1 MSGPMR
7 SGLIFGLTALV
18 LVLAVSWIP
27 AIGVLLVAP
36 LVVLGLATAAG
47 YLAVRWG
54 APAARIGG
62 ATMAGALT
70 GVGALVGS
78 MLFFIIAI
86 SLVRWITPNFEQEII
101 EEFRAEQPDITIT
114 PEQVGAIL
122 TVAMPLAGFCVGL
135 VELLLALGFGAL
147 GGWLALRNQAP
158 APPPPPMAPPP
169 LAPSDEARG

>member
-1 MSGPMR
+1 MR
-7 SGLIFGLTALV
+7 SGLLFGLTALV

-27 AIGVLLVAP
+27 TIGVLLVAP

-62 ATMAGALT
+62 ATLAGALT

-78 MLFFIIAI
+78 ILFFMIAI
-86 SLVRWITPNFEQEII
+86 SLVRAIVPNFEQEIV
-101 EEFRAEQPDITIT
+101 EQFRAQQPGMRVT

-122 TVAMPLAGFCVGL
+122 TIAGPLAGFCVGL

-169 LAPSDEARG
+169 LSPSDEARG